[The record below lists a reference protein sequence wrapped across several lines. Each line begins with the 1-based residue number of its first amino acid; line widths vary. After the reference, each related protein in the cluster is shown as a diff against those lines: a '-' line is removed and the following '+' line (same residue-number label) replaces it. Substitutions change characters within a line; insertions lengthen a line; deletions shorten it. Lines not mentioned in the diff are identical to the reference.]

1 MRKNKHEELMCMLD
15 NTHEKLMYMLDE
27 MALNLEDINESLNNI
42 SFELHNRNT
51 TYKPKHA
58 KREEDEVL
66 EIFNDLISD
75 LDNVNV
81 TIIKKDN

>member
-1 MRKNKHEELMCMLD
+1 MRKNEHDKLMCMLD
-15 NTHEKLMYMLDE
+15 KMLLD
-27 MALNLEDINESLNNI
+27 LNNTNELLTNVL
-42 SFELHNRNT
+42 FELHNRNT
-51 TYKPKHA
+51 TYKAKHA